1 MENQSE
7 NRVAIITGATG
18 GIGFEVAKRLGKDN
32 FTVILNGIDEKA
44 GAEKVEELT
53 KEGIRAEY
61 YGFDVTNEDEVN
73 SNFNRIGENYGR
85 IDVLVNNAGGLGG
98 RSRFEEMT
106 TEFYRNVMALNLDS
120 VFFTSRAAIPYLK
133 KGENASIINYTS
145 NAGWNA
151 GGPGAGIYGTSK
163 AGVHAITRA
172 LAKDLAEYGIRV
184 NAVSPGTIDTPFH
197 AQIKATKPEVFAS
210 WKDNIM
216 LGRLGKPEE
225 VASVVSFLASKDA
238 SFITAE
244 TIQVGGGQALGI

>member
-1 MENQSE
+1 MVKEQENK
-7 NRVAIITGATG
+7 VAIVTGATG
-18 GIGFEVAKRLGKDN
+18 GIGFEVAKRLGQDGY
-32 FTVILNGIDEKA
+32 TVILNGIEDEA
-44 GAEKVEELT
+44 GAKRVEELS
-53 KEGIRAEY
+53 KEGIAAEY
-61 YGFDVTNEDEVN
+61 YGFDVTKDEEVT
-73 SNFNRIGENYGR
+73 SNITAIGEKYGR

-120 VFFTSRAAIPYLK
+120 VFFASRAAIPFLK
-133 KGENASIINYTS
+133 KGEHPSIINYTS

-151 GGPGAGIYGTSK
+151 GGPGAGVYGTSK

-197 AQIKATKPEVFAS
+197 AQIKSTKPEVFAS
-210 WKDNIM
+210 WKNNIL
-216 LGRLGKPEE
+216 LGRLGEPEE
-225 VASVVSFLASKDA
+225 VASVVAFLASKDA